1 MASGMRITLF
11 GGIIPRLSDRGL
23 PDNAAQFALNAKLY
37 SGELRAWN
45 RLRALANISIS
56 NAATVYHY
64 THLGTNQYLAF
75 PTFTNVVKAPLV
87 NESLGRLYW
96 TPAAGGA
103 MINTTTRI
111 AAAQAAFPL
120 GIPAPA
126 GAFTVVPTGGTVA
139 TAESRVY
146 VAIWVSA
153 FGEEG
158 GTSAPV
164 AVSGNAD
171 GAWTVNGLNSL
182 TIPGGTG
189 NVTHLRLYRTL
200 TSATGVDY
208 RQVNQWAVGARP
220 ASYVDNVSATTLSS
234 APVLQS
240 LSWDMPP
247 ADLKGLISVAGG
259 FLAGFTGRTVRL
271 SVPYQPH
278 AWPEEYSYAVDD
290 EIVGLGTFGNTV
302 VICTKGKGQLLIGQ
316 TPDVMS
322 LQKMEGVTPCLSAQ
336 SIVSTAGAVMWSS
349 TDGLVAIDGSS
360 NRAQLISKAWV
371 TKDEWNARFGPTTQ
385 KASVYQDRYFAFYT
399 DQLGFTIGFDDP
411 VTGFTELQV
420 AGVNSVDLDPLT
432 GNTLLSIGNVVYEWD
447 GDSTG
452 TLQYTWQSKPFMQ
465 AKPVNYGAM
474 QIRADFGGA
483 NTPVPVLVAQGIG
496 GYALNTLGING
507 GKPGATPY
515 KIGGSINGPADF
527 IALGVA
533 PGPPAPGPEIA
544 VKLYVDGVLWWFGA
558 VLSEDVVRLPSGM
571 KGVKFEVE
579 LQGNSS
585 IWSVVLSD
593 TAKGLE
599 NVP

>member
-1 MASGMRITLF
+1 MASAIRISMF

-23 PDNAAQFALNAKLY
+23 PENAAQFALNAKLY

-45 RLRALANISIS
+45 QLKALASLPIS

-64 THLGTNQYLAF
+64 THLGVDQYLAF
-75 PTFTNVVKAPLV
+75 PTFTKVVKAPLV
-87 NESLGRLYW
+87 NETLGRLYW

-103 MINTTTRI
+103 RINTTTRI
-111 AAAQAAFPL
+111 AAAQPDFAL
-120 GIPAPA
+120 GVPAPA
-126 GAFTVVPTGGTVA
+126 GTFTVVPTGGTAA

-146 VAIWVSA
+146 VALWVSA

-158 GTSAPV
+158 STSAPV
-164 AVSGNAD
+164 PASGNAD
-171 GAWTVNGLNSL
+171 GNWTLNGLNSL
-182 TIPGGTG
+182 TVPGGTG
-189 NVTHLRLYRTL
+189 NVTLLRLYRTL

-208 RQVNQWAVGARP
+208 RLVAEWPIGSRP
-220 ASYVDNVSATTLSS
+220 ASYIDGSTAAQASA

-290 EIVGLGTFGNTV
+290 EIVGLGTFANTIV
-302 VICTKGKGQLLIGQ
+302 VCTKGAGQILMGQ

-336 SIVSTAGAVMWSS
+336 SIVSTAGAVMWAS

-371 TKDEWNARFGPTTQ
+371 TKDEWMSRFGPTTQ
-385 KASVYQDRYFAFYT
+385 KASVYQDRYLAFYT
-399 DQLGFTIGFDDP
+399 NQLGFTIGFDDP
-411 VTGFTELQV
+411 VSGFTELQL
-420 AGVNSVDLDPLT
+420 AGVNSVDLDQLT
-432 GNTLLSIGNVVYEWD
+432 GSTLVSIGSTVYEWD
-447 GDSTG
+447 GDANS

-465 AKPVNYGAM
+465 VKPVNYAVL
-474 QIRADFGGA
+474 QIRADYFGSG
-483 NTPVPVLVAQGIG
+483 TPTPILPAQGLG
-496 GYALNTLGING
+496 GFMINSLGTNA
-507 GKPGATPY
+507 GKPGPSPY
-515 KIGGSINGPADF
+515 QIGGSINGPATF
-527 IALGVA
+527 ISLGIA
-533 PGPPAPGPEIA
+533 PGPAPAGPEIA
-544 VKLYVDGVLWWFGA
+544 VKLYVDSVLWWFGA
-558 VLSEDVVRLPSGM
+558 VSSEAPVRLPSGM
-571 KGVKFEVE
+571 KGVRFEVE
-579 LQGNSS
+579 VQGNSS
-585 IWSVVLSD
+585 IWSIALAD

-599 NVP
+599 NIP